1 MSSAVKLE
9 FIFVLFLED
18 KGGCKILYLH
28 PSHCQSCWF
37 LQLLHRVPKTLLE
50 FIDIELHEAA
60 KNRGLVRI
68 NFVTLGFAADID
80 LLSTTFGV

>member
-1 MSSAVKLE
+1 MPKLLVSAASTSDPQNV
-9 FIFVLFLED
+9 VL
-18 KGGCKILYLH
+18 H
-28 PSHCQSCWF
+28 
-37 LQLLHRVPKTLLE
+37 LE

-60 KNRGLVRI
+60 KNRGSVRI

>member
-1 MSSAVKLE
+1 MPKPKLLISATSTSGPQN
-9 FIFVLFLED
+9 FVLHF
-18 KGGCKILYLH
+18 
-28 PSHCQSCWF
+28 
-37 LQLLHRVPKTLLE
+37 E

-60 KNRGLVRI
+60 KNRGSVRI